1 MFIVVDKPSC
11 MTEMELHGRGDIED
25 IKSVDAMQS
34 LFVSK
39 ICFSRDH
46 GPYVNE
52 KLACFAK
59 SMFSSAKI

>member
-1 MFIVVDKPSC
+1 
-11 MTEMELHGRGDIED
+11 MTERELHGRGGIED
-25 IKSVDAMQS
+25 IKRRTSVDAIQS

-52 KLACFAK
+52 KLVCFAK